1 MAYFAKLGIGNMVIR
16 VTCVKD
22 DIVTSEQAGVDFLN
36 KIHKTHNVWKQT
48 YIDGSQRKNYAGVGY
63 SYNSELDA
71 FIPPQPFKGWV
82 LNETTCQW
90 EAPIAKPETT
100 TQNLTDEDG
109 NPIND
114 IYYWNDQKRKWEL

>member
-1 MAYFAKLGIGNMVIR
+1 MAYFAKLGVGNMVIR

-36 KIHKTHNVWKQT
+36 KIHKTHDVWKQT
-48 YIDGSQRKNYAGVGY
+48 YIDGSQRKHYAGVGY
-63 SYNSELDA
+63 SYNSE
-71 FIPPQPFKGWV
+71 

-100 TQNLTDEDG
+100 TENLTDEDG

-114 IYYWNDQKRKWEL
+114 IYYWNEQKVKWEL

>member
-1 MAYFAKLGIGNMVIR
+1 MAYFAKLGTGDSVTR

-22 DIVTSEQAGVDFLN
+22 DIVTSEQSGIDFLN
-36 KIHKTHNVWKQT
+36 KIHKTNNVWKQT
-48 YIDGSQRKNYAGVGY
+48 YIDGSQRKHYAGVGY
-63 SYNSELDA
+63 SYNSELNA
-71 FIPPQPFKGWV
+71 FIPPQRFKGWV

>member
-1 MAYFAKLGIGNMVIR
+1 MAYFVKLGIGNTVTR
-16 VTCVKD
+16 VTVVND
-22 DIVTSEQAGVDFLN
+22 DIATTEQAGADFLN
-36 KIHKTHNVWKQT
+36 KIHKTNNVWKQT
-48 YIDGSQRKNYAGVGY
+48 YIDGSQRKHYAGVGY
-63 SYNSELDA
+63 SYNLELDA
-71 FIPPQPFKGWV
+71 FIPPQRFKGWV

-90 EAPIAKPETT
+90 EAPIAEPETT